1 MMILLGYSL
10 FDLRGSL
17 PKIDA
22 ASSQTISADGV
33 QAIDIHAEG
42 VAVEVGSSYDIGQIQ
57 VQLYGTGYVTKKRY
71 GSWMITARCPFGWIP
86 IR

>member
-1 MMILLGYSL
+1 MGWAAASVVMMILLGYSL

-42 VAVEVGSSYDIGQIQ
+42 VAVEVGSSYDT
-57 VQLYGTGYVTKKRY
+57 VSYTHLDVYKRQTQNL
-71 GSWMITARCPFGWIP
+71 WVWC
-86 IR
+86 